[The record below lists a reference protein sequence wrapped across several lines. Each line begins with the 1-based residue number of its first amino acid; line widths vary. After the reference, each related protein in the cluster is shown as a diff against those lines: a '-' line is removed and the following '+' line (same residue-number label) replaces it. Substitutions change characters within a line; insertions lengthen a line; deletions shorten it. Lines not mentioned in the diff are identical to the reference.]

1 MAKKKAIGAKANQGT
16 NIVGKRLGLKVSGG
30 QFVTAGNII
39 IRQRGTVYHPGAN
52 VGLGRDYTLFALSN
66 GVVRFIENKGRTYVH
81 VDPLGE

>member
-16 NIVGKRLGLKVSGG
+16 NIAGKRLGLKVSGG
-30 QFVTAGNII
+30 QSVTAGNII